1 MAHHRLA
8 LTALGLW
15 VATVLAAAAVFV
27 NQHRAVRS
35 SADART
41 AVALPAHAGDAVLA
55 EMRTMLGSVHD
66 VLRALPSGDTAA
78 VRAAAE
84 RSGTAMAVDPE
95 LERLL
100 PEEFLRLGLRTH
112 AGFDTLA
119 REAGG
124 PRDTIIGRLGVI
136 ASQCVTCHATY
147 RIERR

>member
-15 VATVLAAAAVFV
+15 VATVLAAAAVYV
-27 NQHRAVRS
+27 NARRAVPV
-35 SADART
+35 SADSRT
-41 AVALPAHAGDAVLA
+41 AVTLPAHAADAVLA
-55 EMRTMLGSVHD
+55 EMRMMLGSVHD
-66 VLRALPSGDTAA
+66 VLRALPTGDSTA
-78 VRAAAE
+78 VRVAAE

-100 PEEFLRLGLRTH
+100 PEEFLRLGMRAH

-119 REAGG
+119 RDAGA
-124 PRDTIIGRLGVI
+124 PRDTVI
-136 ASQCVTCHATY
+136 ARLSGITSSCVTCHATY

>member
-1 MAHHRLA
+1 MAQNRLA

-15 VATVLAAAAVFV
+15 VATALAGAAIYV
-27 NQHRAVRS
+27 NQRRAIPAG
-35 SADART
+35 ADPRT

-78 VRAAAE
+78 VRVAAE

-95 LERLL
+95 LERVL
-100 PEEFLRLGLRTH
+100 PEEFVRLGMRAH

-119 REAGG
+119 RNASA
-124 PRDTIIGRLGVI
+124 PRDTVIVRLSAI
-136 ASQCVTCHATY
+136 TSACVACHAMY

>member
-8 LTALGLW
+8 LTALALW
-15 VATVLAAAAVFV
+15 AATVLAAAAVYV
-27 NQHRAVRS
+27 NVRRAVPV
-35 SADART
+35 SADPRT
-41 AVALPAHAGDAVLA
+41 AVTLPAHAGDAVLA

-78 VRAAAE
+78 VRVAAE

-100 PEEFLRLGLRTH
+100 PEEFLRLGLRAH

-119 REAGG
+119 QAPGA
-124 PRDTIIGRLGVI
+124 PHDTVIARLGGI
-136 ASQCVTCHATY
+136 TSACVTCHATY

>member
-15 VATVLAAAAVFV
+15 VATALAAAAVYV
-27 NQHRAVRS
+27 NQRRAVPV
-35 SADART
+35 SADPRT
-41 AVALPAHAGDAVLA
+41 AVTLPAPARDAVLA

-66 VLRALPSGDTAA
+66 VLRALPSGDSLA
-78 VRAAAE
+78 VRVAAE

-100 PEEFLRLGLRTH
+100 PEEFLRLGMRAH

-119 REAGG
+119 RDAGA
-124 PRDTIIGRLGVI
+124 PRETVI
-136 ASQCVTCHATY
+136 ARLSGITSACVTCHATY
-147 RIERR
+147 RIAPR